1 MVWRAENIRQPGAT
15 AKVNFALSGLPA
27 FHGGTTPSGST
38 GRIVIGPSIDDV
50 ERAMDA
56 VKYGHVAEEPMLEAT
71 IPSLTDPSLAPEGK
85 HVMASCSRRRPRT
98 CATGTGPASATA
110 SATSP

>member
-1 MVWRAENIRQPGAT
+1 MWRGEHIRQPGAT
-15 AKVNFALSGLPA
+15 ASVRLALGGLPA
-27 FHGGTTPSGST
+27 FHGGDPQRLS

-56 VKYGHVAEEPMLEAT
+56 VKYGRVSEEPILEAT

-85 HVMASCSRRRPRT
+85 HVMHVTFQAARQ
-98 CATGTGPASATA
+98 AQ
-110 SATSP
+110 